1 MEGTGE
7 DARRVSEAMRLFT
20 LAPSLGG
27 VESLVSIPVLTSH
40 AMIPAEARAK
50 MGVTE
55 QMIRLSVGI
64 ENADD
69 LIADLEHA
77 LEAVCGGAAGASR
90 MKTFGQRK
98 SQTSSKAEIALNDRM
113 PS

>member
-1 MEGTGE
+1 MVAFEVEGSGE
-7 DARRVSEAMRLFT
+7 AARKLSEAMRLFT

-40 AMIPAEARAK
+40 LTVPPEERRK
-50 MGVTE
+50 MGITE

-69 LIADLEHA
+69 LIADLEGA
-77 LEAVCGGAAGASR
+77 LATVAAPQQVPVG
-90 MKTFGQRK
+90 
-98 SQTSSKAEIALNDRM
+98 
-113 PS
+113 

>member
-1 MEGTGE
+1 MSGGGGIVTLEVKGTGE
-7 DARRVSEAMRLFT
+7 DARRASEAMQLFT

-40 AMIPAEARAK
+40 AMIESAHRAK

-64 ENADD
+64 ENVND
-69 LIADLEHA
+69 LIADLETA
-77 LEAVCGGAAGASR
+77 LAAVR
-90 MKTFGQRK
+90 
-98 SQTSSKAEIALNDRM
+98 ALQ
-113 PS
+113 SVEVG